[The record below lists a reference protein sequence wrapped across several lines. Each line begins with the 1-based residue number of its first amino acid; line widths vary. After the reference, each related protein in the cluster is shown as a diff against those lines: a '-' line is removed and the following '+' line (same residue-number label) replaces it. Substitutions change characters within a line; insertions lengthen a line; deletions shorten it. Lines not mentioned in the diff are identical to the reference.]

1 MKRFLMLFLTSI
13 LLVNIVACGNESMET
28 GDSSGNL
35 NVDSQQLKAE
45 ENNTI
50 SIEKKEEETMIDIKI
65 IVGEQTYL
73 AKLYD
78 NETTQKLIEKL
89 PMTLDMSEMNG
100 NEKYYYFS
108 DNFPTNAQVPD
119 AIHAGDLMLYGS
131 NCLVLF
137 YKNFSTSYSYTP
149 LGYMKDP
156 MGLEEML
163 GAGNVQIIFEV
174 NELG

>member
-1 MKRFLMLFLTSI
+1 
-13 LLVNIVACGNESMET
+13 
-28 GDSSGNL
+28 
-35 NVDSQQLKAE
+35 
-45 ENNTI
+45 
-50 SIEKKEEETMIDIKI
+50 MIDIKI

-89 PMTLDMSEMNG
+89 PITLDMSEMNG

-108 DNFPTNAQVPD
+108 DNFPINAQVPD

-137 YKNFSTSYSYTP
+137 YKNFSTLYSYTP

-156 MGLEEML
+156 MGLKEML